1 MASLSLSQMSGMPNM
16 RSVFRRG
23 EKEPDHSSLR
33 LQIDAVINTFISVRG
48 LDSLLDTGTAIVM
61 RRDFEAFLT
70 LDVLGIEDRES
81 VMAIVPLR
89 DMESYKLF
97 REMQADNSTRNSP
110 LGRMVLDHLA
120 DQVTKEILEQAR
132 DSA

>member
-1 MASLSLSQMSGMPNM
+1 M

-23 EKEPDHSSLR
+23 EKKPDHSSLR
-33 LQIDAVINTFISVRG
+33 LQIAAVINTFISVRG

-70 LDVLGIEDRES
+70 LDVLGIENCRS
-81 VMAIVPLR
+81 VMAIVHLR

-120 DQVTKEILEQAR
+120 DQVTKEILKQAR
-132 DSA
+132 EPA